1 MASNRTAVAARSPAK
16 PRAVREQTTTSQRPT
31 MRDVAEAAGVST
43 ATVSNVLHGLRFVGP
58 EKRRRVLDAV
68 ARLNYSPNRV
78 AASLRNRRSNMIGI
92 VVPDITTSFF
102 SAMVRRLEELA
113 AGSNYQILLAESQED
128 TLRERERIQA
138 LIGRQ
143 ADGLI
148 VVPCVDRSPAL
159 DDIRQSGTPA
169 VIFDRVAAEI
179 DFDSVEVDNIGAAR
193 EGTRHLVALGH
204 SDIAFLASDPGLRNI
219 AERTEGYRLAL
230 AERGLAGRERV
241 IVTGDK
247 ADDGERALRPLLAMP
262 DRPSAIFTST
272 HILAMGA
279 LRAVWSAGWQIPQ
292 SVSLL
297 TFDES
302 VWMTALRPF
311 LSVIHQPVEQIAE
324 AVWSRM
330 LARLAGDDSTK
341 VHLRLPCT
349 LVVRESTDRT
359 LTEPANLKEAEEV

>member
-1 MASNRTAVAARSPAK
+1 
-16 PRAVREQTTTSQRPT
+16 
-31 MRDVAEAAGVST
+31 
-43 ATVSNVLHGLRFVGP
+43 
-58 EKRRRVLDAV
+58 
-68 ARLNYSPNRV
+68 
-78 AASLRNRRSNMIGI
+78 
-92 VVPDITTSFF
+92 
-102 SAMVRRLEELA
+102 
-113 AGSNYQILLAESQED
+113 
-128 TLRERERIQA
+128 
-138 LIGRQ
+138 
-143 ADGLI
+143 
-148 VVPCVDRSPAL
+148 
-159 DDIRQSGTPA
+159 
-169 VIFDRVAAEI
+169 
-179 DFDSVEVDNIGAAR
+179 
-193 EGTRHLVALGH
+193 
-204 SDIAFLASDPGLRNI
+204 
-219 AERTEGYRLAL
+219 
-230 AERGLAGRERV
+230 
-241 IVTGDK
+241 
-247 ADDGERALRPLLAMP
+247 MP